1 MRVLVV
7 EDERHISAYVRRGLE
22 EQGYAV
28 DTAYTGR
35 EALDWAETVEFD
47 LIVLD
52 LLLPELDGI
61 SVCRELR
68 GRGCRAPILMLTAR
82 DGLDDRVT
90 GLDTGADDYLVKPF
104 AMRELLA
111 RLRALGRRATEGPRA
126 AILQLADLAMDT
138 RTRRVSRG
146 GKPVKLTAKEYAVL
160 ECLLREPE
168 RVLTR
173 TQIAEHVWSYDVYNQ
188 SNVVDVYIRN
198 LRRKLDDPYPLKLI
212 HTARGAG
219 YRLSVESDDEAA

>member
-7 EDERHISAYVRRGLE
+7 EDERRISAYVKRGLE
-22 EQGYAV
+22 EHGYAV
-28 DTAYTGR
+28 DAAFSGR
-35 EALDWAETVEFD
+35 EALDWAQTVEFD
-47 LIVLD
+47 LVVLD
-52 LLLPELDGI
+52 LLLPELDGV

-68 GRGCRAPILMLTAR
+68 RRGTRAPILMLTAR
-82 DGLDDRVT
+82 DALDDRVA
-90 GLDTGADDYLVKPF
+90 GLDAGADDYLVKPF

-126 AILQLADLAMDT
+126 AVLQVADLEMDT
-138 RTRRVSRG
+138 RTRRVSRA
-146 GKPVKLTAKEYAVL
+146 GKPAKLTAKEYAVL
-160 ECLLREPE
+160 ECLLREPD

-198 LRRKLDDPYPLKLI
+198 LRRKLDDPHPLKLL
-212 HTARGAG
+212 HTVRGAG
-219 YRLSVESDDEAA
+219 YRLSMEPGDDAA